1 LGLCFPPASLKIS
14 IQDVANAFAAI
25 FEFIENLPIISWIK
39 SAIDSIIGAI
49 LKPITDYISTLLP
62 VDLPSFPDLSLDALP
77 LGIFDNMAINLPALP
92 DLSQF
97 ENLPEEVMKSLPIPD
112 DIGLADCG
120 LDVQC
125 VLEKGGLDELLDKFG
140 DIEDLSH
147 TSAWTI

>member
-1 LGLCFPPASLKIS
+1 
-14 IQDVANAFAAI
+14 
-25 FEFIENLPIISWIK
+25 
-39 SAIDSIIGAI
+39 
-49 LKPITDYISTLLP
+49 
-62 VDLPSFPDLSLDALP
+62 
-77 LGIFDNMAINLPALP
+77 MAINLPALP

-140 DIEDLSH
+140 DIEEFISYFNMDNLMETFSNIVLDTRCTEWEDLTLPVSSLLSKVPALGAV
-147 TSAWTI
+147 SACDIDIP